1 MPPTL
6 VRTMSPSLAR
16 VPVSALGPG
25 PRHPGDAEADAG
37 LVTPLTIFPAGS
49 VRLWLRWTSVLLGT
63 PPAIATAADQSGL
76 GNDASQGT
84 VADRPTLVDGVGMD
98 FDGTD
103 DHLVVASDASLD
115 LTTKMTIGLR
125 LKFDT
130 VVADQVV
137 MSKMPSSGGSW
148 VLQFVGSQSRLWVRF
163 ADSLRYG
170 RLSAMAAGTNYSI
183 VIVYDG
189 DQLVANNRMLAW
201 VNGTQDSGI
210 SYTSTIPTS
219 LPVTAHD
226 VVIGRWLN
234 DLQKF
239 NGTMRAAF
247 IAAAAATPAQM
258 PRIFSYLDGC

>member
-1 MPPTL
+1 MRSGRRPHRRALTSLLATPASIFGASAVRL
-6 VRTMSPSLAR
+6 DLRRTM
-16 VPVSALGPG
+16 GI
-25 PRHPGDAEADAG
+25 
-37 LVTPLTIFPAGS
+37 TY
-49 VRLWLRWTSVLLGT
+49 GT
-63 PPAIATAADQSGL
+63 PPAVAAWADQSSSA
-76 GNDASQGT
+76 NDAVQSTAGS
-84 VADRPTLVDGVGMD
+84 RPSLTADGVD

-137 MSKMPSSGGSW
+137 MSKMPPSGGSW

-234 DLQKF
+234 DLQNF

>member
-1 MPPTL
+1 MRSGRRPHRRALTSLLATPASIFGASAVRL
-6 VRTMSPSLAR
+6 DLRRTM
-16 VPVSALGPG
+16 GI
-25 PRHPGDAEADAG
+25 
-37 LVTPLTIFPAGS
+37 TY
-49 VRLWLRWTSVLLGT
+49 GT
-63 PPAIATAADQSGL
+63 PPAVAAWADQSSST
-76 GNDASQGT
+76 NDAVQSTAGS
-84 VADRPTLVDGVGMD
+84 RPSLTADGVD

>member
-1 MPPTL
+1 MKIAHESGTPWSP
-6 VRTMSPSLAR
+6 VRTVR
-16 VPVSALGPG
+16 GGVIRFKALLEG
-25 PRHPGDAEADAG
+25 RE
-37 LVTPLTIFPAGS
+37 
-49 VRLWLRWTSVLLGT
+49 GT
-63 PPAIATAADQSGL
+63 P
-76 GNDASQGT
+76 
-84 VADRPTLVDGVGMD
+84 
-98 FDGTD
+98 
-103 DHLVVASDASLD
+103 
-115 LTTKMTIGLR
+115 
-125 LKFDT
+125 
-130 VVADQVV
+130 
-137 MSKMPSSGGSW
+137 
-148 VLQFVGSQSRLWVRF
+148 
-163 ADSLRYG
+163 
-170 RLSAMAAGTNYSI
+170 TNYSI

>member
-1 MPPTL
+1 MRSGRRPHRRALTSLLATPASIFGASAVRL
-6 VRTMSPSLAR
+6 DLRRTM
-16 VPVSALGPG
+16 GI
-25 PRHPGDAEADAG
+25 
-37 LVTPLTIFPAGS
+37 TY
-49 VRLWLRWTSVLLGT
+49 GT
-63 PPAIATAADQSGL
+63 PPAVAAWADQSSSA
-76 GNDASQGT
+76 NDAVQSTAGS
-84 VADRPTLVDGVGMD
+84 RPSLTADGVD

-137 MSKMPSSGGSW
+137 MSKMPPSGGSW

-163 ADSLRYG
+163 ADTLRYG